1 MTKLC
6 TSVKVDQLKNGR
18 VLEKQV
24 NANNKK
30 LSQDINIILDKK
42 NVDEISGKFYT
53 VKRNVIVKDWFDV
66 STLKEKY
73 PYDYANYKNKGIIK
87 KIEYNSLTFTENVR
101 KAEVA

>member
-1 MTKLC
+1 MEGERKDISKNYFYL
-6 TSVKVDQLKNGR
+6 VKDLPLNHKT
-18 VLEKQV
+18 
-24 NANNKK
+24 
-30 LSQDINIILDKK
+30 
-42 NVDEISGKFYT
+42 EISGKFNT
-53 VKRNVIVKDWFDV
+53 VKRKVIVKDWFDV

>member
-53 VKRNVIVKDWFDV
+53 VKRKVIVKDWVD
-66 STLKEKY
+66 TEKLKSLIDIEIY
-73 PYDYANYKNKGIIK
+73 NEAVR
-87 KIEYNSLTFTENVR
+87 KIEYNSLIFTENVR
-101 KAEVA
+101 KVANG